1 MEWSRMRSP
10 SWHDRTGVRTAAAL
24 GSLPSFASR
33 GSGRETHPVRGTQ
46 DAGRSG
52 TPNAEQPSGWS
63 TLGPGEKAALVVGA
77 LIVLVG
83 VVKFLPQL
91 LASIDGLQGKEK
103 AEEAGRIRTA
113 LLALGAGLLAA
124 VGAFYTA
131 RSYQLNRQ
139 GQITDRFTNAIEQL
153 GSKELAV
160 RLGGIYALERI
171 ARDSPDY
178 RSQIMEVLTAY
189 VRERA
194 PWRPGPEDD
203 HLRWAAGPEARGVE
217 GHHPERAGDRRSGR
231 GRCCRPT

>member
-1 MEWSRMRSP
+1 MRSP